1 MTANA
6 QGQECPERNIDPYA
20 LARAIA
26 AARRLKE
33 GDPERYKS
41 IPVGLGDA
49 Q

>member
-1 MTANA
+1 MTA
-6 QGQECPERNIDPYA
+6 QSRECPERTIDPDA

-33 GDPERYKS
+33 EDPELYKS
-41 IPVGLGDA
+41 LPVEKGK

>member
-1 MTANA
+1 MTA
-6 QGQECPERNIDPYA
+6 QSCVCPERTIDPDA

-33 GDPERYKS
+33 EDPERYKS
-41 IPVGLGDA
+41 IPVEQGK